1 MKILQLTIELKS
13 DMCCG
18 TGTGD
23 GVQFDTVSAYND
35 YGLPYIP
42 AKRLKGLLREQAEFL
57 IAFDPENKN
66 FVEILFGKGEQAG
79 ALIVNNAE
87 IKNVRNLK
95 EDLDKLFK
103 SQPSLYNP
111 SAVAEYY
118 TVARHATQMKNGV
131 AKPQSLRT
139 IGAVPSGTIFEA
151 TLYLDDSS
159 SSEKV
164 EFLRK
169 CAKLLRHIGLNRTR
183 GYGEAVCTLEEQE
196 NGLKEYTNDSHGGRQ
211 TSTIFRYNISLET
224 DLVSEKDY
232 IMGTALQ
239 GWFAGRIEQE
249 NIQEL
254 LTKVKFSNAYPCIDD
269 KFFSP
274 MPLSYINV
282 KNEEEI
288 YSQADGY
295 RRCEGKQYTKKTG
308 FAYFGYEKSKEGTN
322 ILSYDSY
329 EMQKSISYHVTTKG
343 DNDLFTLPLLKSG
356 QSFAGFIE
364 GDQSILNKLKE
375 ILAKYNGEI
384 RLGGSANIQFGKC
397 VLTLVPNRNVE
408 GDLNSNTSK
417 DASPSGEE
425 KHVYIVNLLS
435 DTILSDE
442 YGLNSVS
449 LDVLKSSVEKLFNI
463 DKGAESNKSKEPIIG
478 DIYTGTTTTGGYNGK
493 WKMPRRRFSA
503 FSMGTQICVESK
515 IEPKCSEGFMG
526 LLQAEGYG
534 QYRIQKLNPELS
546 NTGFKKS
553 ENKEKNVEGEVEFEL
568 TSAGKD
574 LKDQIDFNHLL
585 KELEKSAYEIIE
597 TQSSLLKKTSSSS
610 LMRLNAVYQNLNREG
625 GEATLEVLG
634 SVFKNSNDK
643 NNNEQKI
650 CEAILKRFKEFKMD
664 DIFDTDKKVRAY
676 LHYLQYVLTAIKFW
690 YKNNKGREN

>member
-131 AKPQSLRT
+131 AKPKSLRT

-254 LTKVKFSNAYPCIDD
+254 LTKVKFSNA
-269 KFFSP
+269 
-274 MPLSYINV
+274 
-282 KNEEEI
+282 
-288 YSQADGY
+288 
-295 RRCEGKQYTKKTG
+295 
-308 FAYFGYEKSKEGTN
+308 
-322 ILSYDSY
+322 
-329 EMQKSISYHVTTKG
+329 
-343 DNDLFTLPLLKSG
+343 
-356 QSFAGFIE
+356 
-364 GDQSILNKLKE
+364 
-375 ILAKYNGEI
+375 
-384 RLGGSANIQFGKC
+384 
-397 VLTLVPNRNVE
+397 
-408 GDLNSNTSK
+408 
-417 DASPSGEE
+417 
-425 KHVYIVNLLS
+425 
-435 DTILSDE
+435 
-442 YGLNSVS
+442 
-449 LDVLKSSVEKLFNI
+449 
-463 DKGAESNKSKEPIIG
+463 
-478 DIYTGTTTTGGYNGK
+478 
-493 WKMPRRRFSA
+493 
-503 FSMGTQICVESK
+503 
-515 IEPKCSEGFMG
+515 
-526 LLQAEGYG
+526 
-534 QYRIQKLNPELS
+534 
-546 NTGFKKS
+546 
-553 ENKEKNVEGEVEFEL
+553 
-568 TSAGKD
+568 
-574 LKDQIDFNHLL
+574 
-585 KELEKSAYEIIE
+585 
-597 TQSSLLKKTSSSS
+597 
-610 LMRLNAVYQNLNREG
+610 
-625 GEATLEVLG
+625 
-634 SVFKNSNDK
+634 
-643 NNNEQKI
+643 
-650 CEAILKRFKEFKMD
+650 
-664 DIFDTDKKVRAY
+664 
-676 LHYLQYVLTAIKFW
+676 
-690 YKNNKGREN
+690 

>member
-57 IAFDPENKN
+57 IACDPKNKG

-87 IKNVRNLK
+87 IKNVSNLK

-131 AKPQSLRT
+131 AKPKSLRT

-164 EFLRK
+164 EFLRN

-211 TSTIFRYNISLET
+211 TSTIFHYNISLET

-232 IMGTALQ
+232 ITGTALQ
-239 GWFAGRIEQE
+239 GWFAGRIEQK

-288 YSQADGY
+288 YSQADGFK
-295 RRCEGKQYTKKTG
+295 RCEGKQYTKKTG
-308 FAYFGYEKSKEGTN
+308 FAYFGYEKSKEGMN

-343 DNDLFTLPLLKSG
+343 DNDLFTLPLLKAG

-364 GDQSILNKLKE
+364 GDPSILNKLKG
-375 ILAKYNGEI
+375 ILAKYNGKI

-408 GDLNSNTSK
+408 GDLSSNTSK

-425 KHVYIVNLLS
+425 THVYIVNLLS
-435 DTILSDE
+435 DTILCDE

-449 LDVLKSSVEKLFNI
+449 LDVLKRSVEKLFNI
-463 DKGAESNKSKEPIIG
+463 DEKPIIG
-478 DIYTGTTTTGGYNGK
+478 DIYTGTITTGGYNGK

-515 IEPKCSEGFMG
+515 IEPKRSEGFMG

-534 QYRIQKLNPELS
+534 QYCIQKVNPELS

-553 ENKEKNVEGEVEFEL
+553 ENQEKNVESEVGFEL

-574 LKDQIDFNHLL
+574 LKEQIDFNHLL

-650 CEAILKRFKEFKMD
+650 CEAILKRFKEFKID
-664 DIFDTDKKVRAY
+664 DIVDTDKKVRAS
-676 LHYLQYVLTAIKFW
+676 LHYLQYILTAIKFW

>member
-57 IAFDPENKN
+57 IACDPKNKG

-87 IKNVRNLK
+87 VKDVSNLK

-131 AKPQSLRT
+131 AKPKSLRT

-211 TSTIFRYNISLET
+211 TSTIFHYNISLET

-232 IMGTALQ
+232 ITGTALQ
-239 GWFAGRIEQE
+239 GWFAGRIEQK

-288 YSQADGY
+288 YSQADGFK
-295 RRCEGKQYTKKTG
+295 RCEGKQYTKKTG
-308 FAYFGYEKSKEGTN
+308 FAYFGYEKSKEGMN

-343 DNDLFTLPLLKSG
+343 DNDLFTLPLLKAG

-364 GDQSILNKLKE
+364 GDPSILNKLKG
-375 ILAKYNGEI
+375 ILAKYNGKI

-408 GDLNSNTSK
+408 GDLSSNTSK

-425 KHVYIVNLLS
+425 THVYIVNLLS
-435 DTILSDE
+435 DTILCDE

-449 LDVLKSSVEKLFNI
+449 LDVLKRSVEKLFNI
-463 DKGAESNKSKEPIIG
+463 DEKPIIG
-478 DIYTGTTTTGGYNGK
+478 DIYTGTITTGGYNGK

-515 IEPKCSEGFMG
+515 IEPKRSEGFMG

-534 QYRIQKLNPELS
+534 QYCIQKVNPELS

-553 ENKEKNVEGEVEFEL
+553 ENQEKNVESEVGFEL

-574 LKDQIDFNHLL
+574 LKEQIDFNHLL

-664 DIFDTDKKVRAY
+664 DIVDTDKKVRAS
-676 LHYLQYVLTAIKFW
+676 LHYLQYILTAIKFW

>member
-1 MKILQLTIELKS
+1 M
-13 DMCCG
+13 
-18 TGTGD
+18 
-23 GVQFDTVSAYND
+23 
-35 YGLPYIP
+35 
-42 AKRLKGLLREQAEFL
+42 
-57 IAFDPENKN
+57 
-66 FVEILFGKGEQAG
+66 
-79 ALIVNNAE
+79 
-87 IKNVRNLK
+87 RN
-95 EDLDKLFK
+95 
-103 SQPSLYNP
+103 
-111 SAVAEYY
+111 
-118 TVARHATQMKNGV
+118 
-131 AKPQSLRT
+131 
-139 IGAVPSGTIFEA
+139 
-151 TLYLDDSS
+151 
-159 SSEKV
+159 
-164 EFLRK
+164 

-196 NGLKEYTNDSHGGRQ
+196 NGLKEYTNDSHGERQ
-211 TSTIFRYNISLET
+211 TSTIFHYNISLET

-232 IMGTALQ
+232 ITGTALQ
-239 GWFAGRIEQE
+239 GWFAGRIEQK

-269 KFFSP
+269 KFFYP

-343 DNDLFTLPLLKSG
+343 DNDLFTLPLLKAG

-364 GDQSILNKLKE
+364 GDPSILNKLKG
-375 ILAKYNGEI
+375 IFAKYNGKI

-408 GDLNSNTSK
+408 GDLSSNTSK

-425 KHVYIVNLLS
+425 THVYIVNLLS
-435 DTILSDE
+435 DTILCDE

-449 LDVLKSSVEKLFNI
+449 LDVLKRSVEKLFNI
-463 DKGAESNKSKEPIIG
+463 DEKPIIG

-515 IEPKCSEGFMG
+515 IEPKRSEGFMG

-534 QYRIQKLNPELS
+534 QYRIQKVNPELS

-553 ENKEKNVEGEVEFEL
+553 ENQEKNAEGEVGFEL
-568 TSAGKD
+568 TLAGKG
-574 LKDQIDFNHLL
+574 LKEQIDFHHLL

-650 CEAILKRFKEFKMD
+650 CEEILKRFKEFKID
-664 DIFDTDKKVRAY
+664 DIVDTDKKVRAS
-676 LHYLQYVLTAIKFW
+676 LHYLQYILTAIKFW

>member
-1 MKILQLTIELKS
+1 MKIFQLTIELKS

-57 IAFDPENKN
+57 IACNPENKN

-131 AKPQSLRT
+131 AKPKSLRT

-164 EFLRK
+164 EFLRN

-196 NGLKEYTNDSHGGRQ
+196 NGLKEYTNDSHGERQ

-232 IMGTALQ
+232 ITGTALQ
-239 GWFAGRIEQE
+239 GWFASRIGQ
-249 NIQEL
+249 NKIQEL
-254 LTKVKFSNAYPCIDD
+254 LTQVKFSNAYPCLDNT
-269 KFFSP
+269 FFYP
-274 MPLSYINV
+274 MPLSYISV
-282 KNEEEI
+282 KNKEEI
-288 YSQADGY
+288 YSQADGFK
-295 RRCEGKQYTKKTG
+295 RCEGEQYVKRTG
-308 FAYFGYEKSKEGTN
+308 YAYFDYTEC
-322 ILSYDSY
+322 SYDPY
-329 EMQKSISYHVTTKG
+329 DVQKSISYHVTTKG
-343 DNDLFTLPLLKSG
+343 ENDLFTLPLLKAG
-356 QSFAGFIE
+356 QSFAGFIVA
-364 GDQSILNKLKE
+364 DQSMLDQLKE
-375 ILAKYNGEI
+375 LLTKYNGEI

-408 GDLNSNTSK
+408 SDLNSNTSK

-425 KHVYIVNLLS
+425 THVYIVNLLS
-435 DTILSDE
+435 DTILCDE

-449 LDVLKSSVEKLFNI
+449 LDVLKRSVEKLFNI
-463 DKGAESNKSKEPIIG
+463 DEGTEPNKSEKPIIG

-534 QYRIQKLNPELS
+534 QYRIQKINPELFII
-546 NTGFKKS
+546 GFKKS
-553 ENKEKNVEGEVEFEL
+553 ENKEKNVEGEVGFEL

-664 DIFDTDKKVRAY
+664 DIVDEDKKVRAS
-676 LHYLQYVLTAIKFW
+676 LHYLQYILTAIKFW

>member
-42 AKRLKGLLREQAEFL
+42 AKRLKGLLREQVEFL
-57 IAFDPENKN
+57 IACVPENKN

-118 TVARHATQMKNGV
+118 TVARHATAMKNGV
-131 AKPQSLRT
+131 AKPNSLRT
-139 IGAVPSGTIFEA
+139 IGAVPNGTEFEA
-151 TLYLDDSS
+151 ELYLADDSC
-159 SSEKV
+159 EEGLK
-164 EFLRK
+164 FLQD

-183 GYGEAVCTLEEQE
+183 GYGEVVCSLKGKQE
-196 NGLKEYTNDSHGGRQ
+196 NSLNQKTNGSKNSQGKPAICRYKITLK
-211 TSTIFRYNISLET
+211 T
-224 DLVSEKDY
+224 DVVSEKDY
-232 IMGTALQ
+232 ITGTALQ
-239 GWFAGRIEQE
+239 GWFAGRIGQ
-249 NIQEL
+249 NKIQEL
-254 LTKVKFSNAYPCIDD
+254 LTQVKFSNAYPCLDNTV
-269 KFFSP
+269 FYP
-274 MPLSYINV
+274 MPLSYISV
-282 KNEEEI
+282 KNKEEI
-288 YSQADGY
+288 YSQADGFK
-295 RRCEGKQYTKKTG
+295 RCEGEQYVKRTG
-308 FAYFGYEKSKEGTN
+308 YAYFDYTEC
-322 ILSYDSY
+322 SYDPY
-329 EMQKSISYHVTTKG
+329 DVQKSISYHVTTKG
-343 DNDLFTLPLLKSG
+343 ENDLFTLPLLKAG

-408 GDLNSNTSK
+408 GDLSSNTSK

-425 KHVYIVNLLS
+425 TAVYIVNLLS
-435 DTILSDE
+435 DTILCDE

-449 LDVLKSSVEKLFNI
+449 LDVLKRSVEKLFNI
-463 DKGAESNKSKEPIIG
+463 DEGTEPNKSEKPIIG

-515 IEPKCSEGFMG
+515 IEPKRSEGFMG

-534 QYRIQKLNPELS
+534 QYRIQKVNPELS

-553 ENKEKNVEGEVEFEL
+553 ENQEKNAEGEVGFEL
-568 TSAGKD
+568 TLAGKD
-574 LKDQIDFNHLL
+574 LKEQIDFHHLL

-650 CEAILKRFKEFKMD
+650 CEEILKRFKEFKID
-664 DIFDTDKKVRAY
+664 DIVDEDKKVRAS
-676 LHYLQYVLTAIKFW
+676 LHYLQYILTAIKFW

>member
-57 IAFDPENKN
+57 IACNPENKN

-87 IKNVRNLK
+87 IKNVSNLK

-131 AKPQSLRT
+131 AKPKSLRT

-211 TSTIFRYNISLET
+211 TSTIFHYNISLET

-232 IMGTALQ
+232 ITGTALQ
-239 GWFAGRIEQE
+239 GWFAGRIEQK

-288 YSQADGY
+288 YSQADGFK
-295 RRCEGKQYTKKTG
+295 RCEGKQYVKRTG
-308 FAYFGYEKSKEGTN
+308 YAYFDYTEC
-322 ILSYDSY
+322 SYDPY
-329 EMQKSISYHVTTKG
+329 DVQKSISYHVTTKG
-343 DNDLFTLPLLKSG
+343 ENDLFTLPLLKAG

-375 ILAKYNGEI
+375 ILTKYNGEI

-397 VLTLVPNRNVE
+397 VLTLVPNRNME

-425 KHVYIVNLLS
+425 THVYIVNLLS
-435 DTILSDE
+435 DTILCDE

-449 LDVLKSSVEKLFNI
+449 LDVLKRSVEKLFNI
-463 DKGAESNKSKEPIIG
+463 DEGTEPNKSEKPIIG

-515 IEPKCSEGFMG
+515 IEPKRSEGFMG

-534 QYRIQKLNPELS
+534 QYRIQKVNPELS

-553 ENKEKNVEGEVEFEL
+553 ENQEKNAEGEVGFEL
-568 TSAGKD
+568 TLAGKG
-574 LKDQIDFNHLL
+574 LKEQIDFHHLL

-650 CEAILKRFKEFKMD
+650 CEEILKRFKEFKMD
-664 DIFDTDKKVRAY
+664 DIVDEDKKVRAS
-676 LHYLQYVLTAIKFW
+676 LHYLQYILTAIKFW

>member
-57 IAFDPENKN
+57 IACNPENKN

-131 AKPQSLRT
+131 AKPKSLRT

-211 TSTIFRYNISLET
+211 TSTIFHYNISLET

-232 IMGTALQ
+232 ITGTALQ
-239 GWFAGRIEQE
+239 GWFAGRIEQK

-295 RRCEGKQYTKKTG
+295 RRYEGKQYTKKTG
-308 FAYFGYEKSKEGTN
+308 FAYFGYEKSKEGMN

-343 DNDLFTLPLLKSG
+343 DNDLFTLPLLKAG

-397 VLTLVPNRNVE
+397 VLTLLPNRNVE

-425 KHVYIVNLLS
+425 THVYIVNLLS
-435 DTILSDE
+435 DTILSDK

-449 LDVLKSSVEKLFNI
+449 LDVLKRSVKKLFNI
-463 DKGAESNKSKEPIIG
+463 DEKPIIG
-478 DIYTGTTTTGGYNGK
+478 DIYTGITTTGGYNGK

-515 IEPKCSEGFMG
+515 IEPKRSEGFMG

-534 QYRIQKLNPELS
+534 QYRIQKVNPELS

-553 ENKEKNVEGEVEFEL
+553 ENQEKNAEGEVGFEL
-568 TSAGKD
+568 TLAGKG
-574 LKDQIDFNHLL
+574 LKEQIDFHHLL

-650 CEAILKRFKEFKMD
+650 CEEILKRFKEFKID
-664 DIFDTDKKVRAY
+664 DIVDTDKKVRAS
-676 LHYLQYVLTAIKFW
+676 LHYLQYILTAIKFW

>member
-57 IAFDPENKN
+57 IACNPENKN

-131 AKPQSLRT
+131 AKPKSLRT

-164 EFLRK
+164 EFLRN

-211 TSTIFRYNISLET
+211 TSTIFHYNISLET

-232 IMGTALQ
+232 ITGTALQ
-239 GWFAGRIEQE
+239 GWFAGRIEQK

-288 YSQADGY
+288 YSQADGFK
-295 RRCEGKQYTKKTG
+295 RCEGKQYVKRTG
-308 FAYFGYEKSKEGTN
+308 YAYFDYTEC
-322 ILSYDSY
+322 SYDPY
-329 EMQKSISYHVTTKG
+329 DVQKSISYHVTTKG
-343 DNDLFTLPLLKSG
+343 ENDLFTLPLLKAG

-364 GDQSILNKLKE
+364 GDPSILNKLKG
-375 ILAKYNGEI
+375 ILAKYNGKI

-408 GDLNSNTSK
+408 GDLSSNTSK

-425 KHVYIVNLLS
+425 THVYIVNLLS
-435 DTILSDE
+435 DTILCDE

-449 LDVLKSSVEKLFNI
+449 LDVLKRSVEKLFNI
-463 DKGAESNKSKEPIIG
+463 DEKPIIG
-478 DIYTGTTTTGGYNGK
+478 DIYTGTITTGGYNGK

-515 IEPKCSEGFMG
+515 IEPKRSEGFMG

-534 QYRIQKLNPELS
+534 QYCIQKVNPELS

-553 ENKEKNVEGEVEFEL
+553 ENQEKNVESEVGFEL

-574 LKDQIDFNHLL
+574 LKEQIDFNHLL

-650 CEAILKRFKEFKMD
+650 CEAILKRFKEFKID
-664 DIFDTDKKVRAY
+664 DIVDTDKKVRAS
-676 LHYLQYVLTAIKFW
+676 LHYLQYILTAIKFW